1 METKANYVMVGVFV
15 IVFVAGLLGAVLW
28 LAGAQYT
35 EEYAYYQTFFTGPV
49 TGLGTGTPVRYNGI
63 AVGHVS
69 KLTFDPENPKRVIVT
84 LQLDP
89 SLPIHADSAAT
100 IASQGLTGES
110 YVEID
115 GGSKTAPIL
124 PQVRFGEP
132 PTIRSKP
139 STLEE
144 LEESAPEILAK
155 INGLADKLNDVFDQ
169 KNRAALADMLANL
182 NTTTGA
188 LAKRSPQI
196 DETLKNL
203 AAASHALN
211 ADLDAMHGVVGEA
224 GVTVQRLDRLAT
236 DTDSTVTGARLDE
249 LTGQTRVLVAS
260 LARLSDELEREPTR
274 LIYGDRRKG
283 YTPQ

>member
-1 METKANYVMVGVFV
+1 METKANYVMVGAFV

-35 EEYAYYQTFFTGPV
+35 EQYAYYETFFTGPV

-89 SLPIHADSAAT
+89 SLPIHADSVAT

-115 GGSKTAPIL
+115 GGSKAAPIL
-124 PQVRFGEP
+124 PRVEFGEP
-132 PTIRSKP
+132 PTIHSKP

-155 INGLADKLNDVFDQ
+155 INGLADKLNDVFNQ
-169 KNRAALADMLANL
+169 KNRAAFADTLANL

-196 DETLKNL
+196 DETLNNL
-203 AAASHALN
+203 AAASQALN
-211 ADLDAMHGVVGEA
+211 ADLAAMHGVVGQA
-224 GVTVQRLDRLAT
+224 NGAVQRLDRLAADT
-236 DTDSTVTGARLDE
+236 DTAVTGARLDE
-249 LTGQTRVLVAS
+249 LTGQTRILVAS
-260 LARLSDELEREPTR
+260 LARLSDELEQEPTR

>member
-15 IVFVAGLLGAVLW
+15 IVFVIGLVGAVLW

-35 EEYAYYQTFFTGPV
+35 EEFAYYKTFFTGPV
-49 TGLGTGTPVRYNGI
+49 TGLGTGTAVRYNGI
-63 AVGHVS
+63 AVGRIS
-69 KLTFDPENPKRVIVT
+69 KLTFDEADPKRVIAT

-89 SLPIHADSAAT
+89 SLPIHADSVAT

-110 YVEID
+110 FVEID

-124 PQVRFGEP
+124 RPVPFGEP

-144 LEESAPEILAK
+144 IEQSAPEILAK
-155 INGLADKLNDVFDQ
+155 INGLADKLNDVFDR
-169 KNRAALADMLANL
+169 KNRAVFADTLANL
-182 NTTTGA
+182 DATTA
-188 LAKRSPQI
+188 VLAQHSVEFGK
-196 DETLKNL
+196 TLDNV
-203 AAASHALN
+203 AAASQNLN
-211 ADLDAMHGVVGEA
+211 ADLVAMHAVVGHA
-224 GVTVQRLDRLAT
+224 DTTVQGLDRLESDA
-236 DTDSTVTGARLDE
+236 DSTITGARLDA
-249 LTGQTRVLVAS
+249 LAGQTRILVAS
-260 LARLSDELEREPTR
+260 LARLSDELEQEPTR